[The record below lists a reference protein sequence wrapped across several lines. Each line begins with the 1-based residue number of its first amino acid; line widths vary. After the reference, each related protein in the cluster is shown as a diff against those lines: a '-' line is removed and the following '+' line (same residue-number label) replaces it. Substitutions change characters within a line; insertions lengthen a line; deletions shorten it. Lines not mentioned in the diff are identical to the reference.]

1 MPACAA
7 STSSSTTPIRVT
19 ATPATVSNFPIQ
31 PSEPFL
37 GDLAGTGGAGIG
49 RNAGGGGYCGQY
61 GMAGGRAGC

>member
-1 MPACAA
+1 
-7 STSSSTTPIRVT
+7 VT